1 MLCHRN
7 EIETPECLL
16 CDHHEERSS
25 HVLQCKNVKTRLH
38 CENLVKTKLA
48 TILEEQ
54 KTKPN
59 LQRAIIRIICKVRR
73 GDNINPNDY
82 PRDHGLRDA
91 IREQEE
97 NLKWYHFM
105 MGRWSPKWRTVQER
119 YLTSIKSKR
128 SSLRWCTAIIHKLML
143 IVWDIWQYRNQLVFA
158 DDGQL
163 QVEERNRINILIN
176 QEFIIGGE
184 HLLEEDQFLFEDFD
198 LDSLLRSDAETKKNW
213 IARMN
218 AARHAIDLP
227 EEVEPT
233 ADETGMT
240 QLTFDHFGWTDT

>member
-1 MLCHRN
+1 MLWHRK

-16 CDHHEERSS
+16 CNHNEERYS
-25 HVLQCKNVKTRLH
+25 HVLQCKNVKTRLLH
-38 CENLVKTKLA
+38 FESLVKTKIDS
-48 TILEEQ
+48 ILEEQ
-54 KTKPN
+54 KTEPN
-59 LQRAIIRIICKVRR
+59 LRKAIIKILCKLRR
-73 GDNINPNDY
+73 GDNINLNNY
-82 PRDHGLRDA
+82 PEDHELRDA

-176 QEFIIGGE
+176 QEFIIGRE
-184 HLLEEDQFLFEDFD
+184 HLLTFTGR
-198 LDSLLRSDAETKKNW
+198 RS
-213 IARMN
+213 IL
-218 AARHAIDLP
+218 I
-227 EEVEPT
+227 
-233 ADETGMT
+233 
-240 QLTFDHFGWTDT
+240 